1 MIPTKRYERIIV
13 IGLSDK
19 NDLNLNKHC
28 HANDKIC
35 LVNVNILYS
44 DTHCRL
50 SHCLSE
56 KAVCSELCQ
65 TSKTDRFAEIVNNIK
80 PLNISAKHFILD
92 D

>member
-1 MIPTKRYERIIV
+1 MKRYERIIV

-28 HANDKIC
+28 HANDNIC

-50 SHCLSE
+50 SQCLNE
-56 KAVCSELCQ
+56 KAACSELCHPAM
-65 TSKTDRFAEIVNNIK
+65 TERFAEIVSNIK
-80 PLNISAKHFILD
+80 PLNISEKHFILD
-92 D
+92 A